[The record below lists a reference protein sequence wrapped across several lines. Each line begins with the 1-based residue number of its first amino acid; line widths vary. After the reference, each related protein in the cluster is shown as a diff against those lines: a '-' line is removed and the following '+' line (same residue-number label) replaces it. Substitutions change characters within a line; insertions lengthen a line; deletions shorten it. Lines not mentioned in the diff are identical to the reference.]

1 MSYEIV
7 KSITINE
14 QEGKVFIKCASN
26 NCFPHT
32 YTKEEYPY
40 FSKIL
45 QEKGLQETEIAILKE
60 FESGNL
66 QSSLNLKYTRAL
78 KVLNYLF
85 SEEYKKFNW
94 RVLECEDRRK
104 VEDSEEF
111 KELLLKA
118 LNTPLPK
125 EKFIIKKLYGIEKR
139 EVYVKKETS
148 RHIFYGELSQ
158 AKTYDFKQQ
167 AEPTAQHINGIVI
180 TKGL

>member
-14 QEGKVFIKCASN
+14 QEGKVFIKYASN

-85 SEEYKKFNW
+85 SEEYK

-104 VEDSEEF
+104 GEEF

-180 TKGL
+180 TKEHYT